1 MWDEIRKMKPIERRP
16 DGELFRLTPKQA
28 RRVWRLVKLCCN
40 NVDGDCLLLDDGEGC
55 VCPQSIAYTLIC
67 KYFRRAVLPAEPEAG
82 RRHLQSERYAPMH
95 NLWGT
100 LHRRFGTLQILFRMC
115 CRSASQTEG
124 CLRPKKEVERRQL
137 TLQKAIYFKGFQK
150 PLQGWLNVFP

>member
-67 KYFRRAVLPAEPEAG
+67 KYFRRAVLPAEPE
-82 RRHLQSERYAPMH
+82 L
-95 NLWGT
+95 
-100 LHRRFGTLQILFRMC
+100 
-115 CRSASQTEG
+115 EG

>member
-55 VCPQSIAYTLIC
+55 ACPQSIAYTLIC
-67 KYFRRAVLPAEPEAG
+67 KYFRRAVLPAEPELEEDMRL
-82 RRHLQSERYAPMH
+82 RRRKSLSSW
-95 NLWGT
+95 NG
-100 LHRRFGTLQILFRMC
+100 
-115 CRSASQTEG
+115 CRKTASAS
-124 CLRPKKEVERRQL
+124 
-137 TLQKAIYFKGFQK
+137 ASD
-150 PLQGWLNVFP
+150 